1 MNKII
6 EEPGT
11 GVDCSLK
18 CTPPPSYPV
27 SVLVPH
33 SSSALGNSGGGGGGG
48 GVRKAARKVL
58 GTLRNSE
65 ITLPCLQG
73 RCLDLTYQWPLLR
86 PKRQSKTRI
95 VSLSLSFER
104 KVIFSL
110 KKKIKSV

>member
-1 MNKII
+1 MI

-11 GVDCSLK
+11 GVDGSLK

-27 SVLVPH
+27 SVSVPH
-33 SSSALGNSGGGGGGG
+33 SSSALGDSGGGGG

-65 ITLPCLQG
+65 IILPCLRG
-73 RCLDLTYQWPLLR
+73 RCSDLTYQWPLLR
-86 PKRQSKTRI
+86 PKRQSKTRV

-104 KVIFSL
+104 KVIFSF
-110 KKKIKSV
+110 